1 MQAVAQLQH
10 SRSVNSAHFSPD
22 GSWLVTT
29 GQDDKLHLYDIN
41 AITTS
46 ISSTKAAAAVP
57 AFKPVRSISHNNQTG
72 RWLTKVTVINVT
84 VL

>member
-1 MQAVAQLQH
+1 
-10 SRSVNSAHFSPD
+10 VNSAHFSPD

-46 ISSTKAAAAVP
+46 IGSTKAAAAAVP
-57 AFKPVRSISHNNQTG
+57 AFKPVLSVSHNNQTG
-72 RWLTKVTVINVT
+72 RWLTKVTVVDVT
-84 VL
+84 IP